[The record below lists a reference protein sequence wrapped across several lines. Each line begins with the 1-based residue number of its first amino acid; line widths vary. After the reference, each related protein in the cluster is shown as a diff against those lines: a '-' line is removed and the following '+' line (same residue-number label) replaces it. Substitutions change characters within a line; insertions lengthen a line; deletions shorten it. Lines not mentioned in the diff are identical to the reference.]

1 MTDYIIS
8 VSNLSFSYDKKKT
21 FISNL
26 SLDIDRGSINAIFGP
41 NGCGKTT
48 LIKCLLKFFKSEGSI
63 VINGKEISKISFKE
77 IASLVSYVPQF
88 IDIPMN
94 FSVRD
99 YIVLGLAPNI
109 KFYQSPSDELYKKVD
124 EIAKK
129 LNIEKIVNKTIN
141 SLSGGEMQMVSIA
154 RALAQHTDIIVLD
167 EPMASLDFG
176 NQGRLLRLLRKLNQ
190 EGKTIIFTTHNP
202 NHISF
207 LKCNVF
213 FMKNGSL
220 LESTNNLSKEMIK
233 NLYDEEVTI
242 FCNDELETYFWKQ

>member
-99 YIVLGLAPNI
+99 YIW
-109 KFYQSPSDELYKKVD
+109 S
-124 EIAKK
+124 
-129 LNIEKIVNKTIN
+129 
-141 SLSGGEMQMVSIA
+141 
-154 RALAQHTDIIVLD
+154 
-167 EPMASLDFG
+167 EP
-176 NQGRLLRLLRKLNQ
+176 
-190 EGKTIIFTTHNP
+190 
-202 NHISF
+202 
-207 LKCNVF
+207 
-213 FMKNGSL
+213 
-220 LESTNNLSKEMIK
+220 
-233 NLYDEEVTI
+233 
-242 FCNDELETYFWKQ
+242 